1 MRGGAGPAS
10 ESGLLV
16 RGRVSEEGEERG
28 GVRDLGTKSAQYSG
42 HLVAYQAVV
51 EDVQWWRGRS
61 ARLDL
66 LREPPW

>member
-1 MRGGAGPAS
+1 MRGGAGLAS
-10 ESGLLV
+10 ESGLLA
-16 RGRVSEEGEERG
+16 RGPVSEEGEECA
-28 GVRDLGTKSAQYSG
+28 GVRDLGATSAEYSG